1 MRRQNHER
9 LVEATALA
17 DAAEDKYKVACEAER
32 TAILQK
38 DLVIRELSEEATGDP
53 PAWGPAYKE
62 LLRLFGEGAE
72 EDRQAASH
80 LLKRLE
86 EKKAMDVDARGPVD
100 GQQRVGDAGATQE
113 TAADTGESSG
123 AVASQAQ
130 EYVEPRTPGLARQI
144 KWAEGWRN
152 LEHLPPGAE
161 DRTPQ
166 RARAPGGPAAAGART
181 EEGAS
186 PPKPSGS
193 SELAQMAQT
202 ASSSKPQRSSS
213 GTRPS
218 AWRPRRRASKP
229 SQQQRVLISYNGGG
243 WAPTRELLGV
253 VAGAAQG
260 SYVCGQE
267 CRLRTDAAD
276 TVVAASRK
284 DGWAIAL
291 AEARATHGP
300 GQHADGRHTSAGVA
314 MRVPTHHG
322 ITRAGGHNSWDASPP
337 QHPGRFVLAHC
348 NVVGGIIVAS
358 VYLLYSRRMVG
369 FELLAHEK
377 PGGDAADV
385 AASVG
390 HRRGL
395 QHGAGRAH
403 SGFLVRCVE
412 TYAGGAKAADP

>member
-1 MRRQNHER
+1 MRYFGQG
-9 LVEATALA
+9 LVETENDFGIQGSLPTHPELL
-17 DAAEDKYKVACEAER
+17 DWLAER
-32 TAILQK
+32 EMTIYTTIFSMAG
-38 DLVIRELSEEATGDP
+38 ESA
-53 PAWGPAYKE
+53 
-62 LLRLFGEGAE
+62 RL
-72 EDRQAASH
+72 DRFERRYQWFRA
-80 LLKRLE
+80 RLE

-218 AWRPRRRASKP
+218 ARRPRRRASKP

-284 DGWAIAL
+284 DG
-291 AEARATHGP
+291 
-300 GQHADGRHTSAGVA
+300 
-314 MRVPTHHG
+314 
-322 ITRAGGHNSWDASPP
+322 
-337 QHPGRFVLAHC
+337 
-348 NVVGGIIVAS
+348 
-358 VYLLYSRRMVG
+358 
-369 FELLAHEK
+369 
-377 PGGDAADV
+377 
-385 AASVG
+385 
-390 HRRGL
+390 
-395 QHGAGRAH
+395 H
-403 SGFLVRCVE
+403 SIG
-412 TYAGGAKAADP
+412 